1 MPEGPE
7 IRIEADAI
15 RGALNGRVAKSVAFA
30 FPRLKRFQ
38 SRLSGVKVTSVRAKG
53 KAILI
58 GFANDHTIYSHN
70 QLYGRWHVC
79 NNGDRPETGRQ
90 LRLAIQGPNRSA
102 LLYSA
107 SEIQVLKNEALSSH
121 PYLRKLG
128 PDILNERVG
137 KRALTARF
145 ERPEFAGRSLASLF
159 LDQGFVAGVGNY
171 LRSEILFAAGIRPA
185 RRPGDLDSA
194 EIECLAD
201 ATRRLIR
208 QSYRTRGITNDLK
221 RVKRLERAGWTRE
234 SYRFAVFARRGEPCF
249 GCGSSLRKENIAG
262 RRRYFCPT
270 CQPL

>member
-15 RGALNGRVAKSVAFA
+15 RAALRGRVAQSVKFA

-38 SRLSGVKVTSVRAKG
+38 SRLSGIEVTSVRAKG

-70 QLYGRWHVC
+70 QLYGRWRVC
-79 NNGDRPETGRQ
+79 KNGDRPETGRQ
-90 LRLAIQGPNRSA
+90 LRLAIQGPNRTA

-107 SEIQVLKNEALSSH
+107 SEIQVLKDEALDSH

-137 KRALTARF
+137 RRAIEQRINA
-145 ERPEFAGRSLASLF
+145 EEFANRRLASLF
-159 LDQGFVAGVGNY
+159 LDQGFIAGVGNY
-171 LRSEILFAAGIRPA
+171 LRSEILFAAGIHPA
-185 RRPGDLDSA
+185 RRPGELGHA
-194 EIECLAD
+194 EIEALAE

-208 QSYRTRGITNDLK
+208 QSYRTRGITNDLE
-221 RVKRLERAGWTRE
+221 RAKRLETAGWTRE
-234 SYRFAVFARRGEPCF
+234 SYRFAIFDRRGEPCF
-249 GCGSSLRKENIAG
+249 ACGSPVERNNIAG
-262 RRRYFCPT
+262 RRCYFCPN